1 MSILIPFYKVLF
13 LFIRFVQPPE
23 LISKASPTLL
33 FKGNLLCNREEEE
46 EEQKHLSVQSFYCW
60 FCLKKNHRTFFK
72 LEKGKKIINVIFK
85 LCFTNIFNFTPFF
98 L

>member
-13 LFIRFVQPPE
+13 AFIRFVQPPE

-60 FCLKKNHRTFFK
+60 FCLKKTTGR
-72 LEKGKKIINVIFK
+72 
-85 LCFTNIFNFTPFF
+85 F
-98 L
+98 LNLKRGRK